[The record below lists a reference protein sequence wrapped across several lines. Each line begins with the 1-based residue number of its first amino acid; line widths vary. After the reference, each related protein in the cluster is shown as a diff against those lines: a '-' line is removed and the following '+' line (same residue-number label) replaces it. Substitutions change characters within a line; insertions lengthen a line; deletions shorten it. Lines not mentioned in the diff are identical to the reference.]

1 MFGLPEAMAGVWNVL
16 SDPGVSS
23 ATAIFA
29 ALVAALAFFYGSYK
43 THRTRLQRDANRLNA
58 ILLHIYQILLRYDR
72 AVLWARGDGV
82 TAEVYEAC
90 HDRIQPQLA
99 AELQAQSQQL
109 SDCLQLLSREQPV
122 DYVLLCQRL
131 AQLRVA
137 MFGETPST
145 EKCPEVIYAD
155 LVRTQ
160 DLLVSDFIADIA
172 KLLHGR
178 IARPIYSRFLL
189 RREERR
195 ILEYLSKKEDQDRD
209 FVEGMRQQRRTRSIV
224 WHVQD
229 LLKEIATIHTDADF
243 ERALPA
249 LLADWKSAQ
258 RYGTSL
264 GDFVHGYVRM
274 LQSEYGVDVE
284 HSEKIGRRLFRELGD
299 DSLGTDNSGT
309 QRPDSAAPN
318 ATQQTV

>member
-1 MFGLPEAMAGVWNVL
+1 MFRLPESIAGVWSVL
-16 SDPGVSS
+16 SSPGMASVNSV
-23 ATAIFA
+23 FA
-29 ALVAALAFFYGSYK
+29 VIVAALAFFYGPYK
-43 THRTRLQRDANRLNA
+43 THRARLQRDANRLNA

-82 TAEVYEAC
+82 TVEVYEAC

-99 AELQAQSQQL
+99 TELQAQSQQL
-109 SDCLQLLSREQPV
+109 SDCLELLSREQPV
-122 DYVLLCQRL
+122 DYVLLYQRL

-145 EKCPEVIYAD
+145 EKYPEVIYAD
-155 LVRTQ
+155 LVRHQ
-160 DLLVSDFIADIA
+160 DLLVSDVIADLA

-195 ILEYLSKKEDQDRD
+195 ILEYLSKREDQDRD

-229 LLKEIATIHTDADF
+229 LLKEIATVHTEADF
-243 ERALPA
+243 KRALPA
-249 LLADWKSAQ
+249 LVADWELAK

-264 GDFVHGYVRM
+264 GDFVRGYVRM

-284 HSEKIGRRLFRELGD
+284 HSEKIGRLLFRELGD
-299 DSLGTDNSGT
+299 DSLDAENVGTREAG
-309 QRPDSAAPN
+309 SA
-318 ATQQTV
+318 T